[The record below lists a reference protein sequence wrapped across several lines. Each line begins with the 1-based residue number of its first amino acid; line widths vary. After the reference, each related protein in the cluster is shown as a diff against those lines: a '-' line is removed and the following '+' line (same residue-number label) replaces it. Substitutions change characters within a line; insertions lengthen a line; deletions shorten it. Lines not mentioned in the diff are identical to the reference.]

1 MKEVVLIEENK
12 NLIRLKTCDFNTI
25 EEEKDY
31 IIKNEEFLDNEEKE
45 KIKNYYDALNKKTE
59 CIIL

>member
-1 MKEVVLIEENK
+1 MKEALLIEENK

-25 EEEKDY
+25 EEEENSVITKEGFL
-31 IIKNEEFLDNEEKE
+31 NESEKE
-45 KIKNYYDALNKKTE
+45 ELRKTYEALEKKTE